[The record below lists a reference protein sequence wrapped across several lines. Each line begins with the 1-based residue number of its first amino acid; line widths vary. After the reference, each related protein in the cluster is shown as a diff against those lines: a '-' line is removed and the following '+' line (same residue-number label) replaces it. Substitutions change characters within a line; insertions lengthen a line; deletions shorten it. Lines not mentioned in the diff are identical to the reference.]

1 MEKIFNKNN
10 AELKNNK
17 MKKLNIHAGITDKV
31 NIDFMEGK
39 SKYNDINSIGKDL
52 LKRNIIK

>member
-1 MEKIFNKNN
+1 
-10 AELKNNK
+10 